1 MEIEVNSLTTPL
13 LIVGIVLILFALL
26 LFFSP
31 GTILK
36 VERYASRIYTI
47 DEKIFKH
54 RYVFGILLL
63 FAAAFMIY
71 TFFTY

>member
-1 MEIEVNSLTTPL
+1 MTTPL
-13 LIVGIVLILFALL
+13 LILGIVLILFALL

-36 VERYASRIYTI
+36 VEQYASRIYTI

-54 RYVFGILLL
+54 RYIFGVLLIL
-63 FAAAFMIY
+63 AAIFMIY
-71 TFFTY
+71 TYFTY